1 MKNTLLTTLLLCLS
15 SFSATVSNAEEKR
28 ISVLFLGD
36 RGHHQPFE
44 RASQLIP
51 VLEPRGIDI
60 EYTERVEDL
69 NPGKLSSYDC
79 LVIYANIGKISQ
91 QQEKALLDFVA
102 GGKGFVPLHCASY
115 CFLNSPKYVAL
126 VGAQFKRH
134 GTGVVSVSNVR
145 ASHPIMKGFK
155 GFESWDE
162 TYVHTHHNEK
172 DRILL
177 ETRKEGDGQERPNR
191 GSAFPTTT

>member
-15 SFSATVSNAEEKR
+15 SFSATVSIAEEKR

-115 CFLNSPKYVAL
+115 CLSL
-126 VGAQFKRH
+126 IH
-134 GTGVVSVSNVR
+134 
-145 ASHPIMKGFK
+145 I
-155 GFESWDE
+155 
-162 TYVHTHHNEK
+162 
-172 DRILL
+172 
-177 ETRKEGDGQERPNR
+177 
-191 GSAFPTTT
+191 